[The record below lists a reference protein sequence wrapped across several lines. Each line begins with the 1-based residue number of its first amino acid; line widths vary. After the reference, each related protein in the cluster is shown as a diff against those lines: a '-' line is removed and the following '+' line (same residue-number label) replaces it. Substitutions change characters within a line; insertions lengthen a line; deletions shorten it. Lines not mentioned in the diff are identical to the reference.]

1 MSPWWK
7 KPEPVAPEVVEQI
20 EAVEIPVIT
29 EVKRRFAKGDYAAAL
44 LEAYPKAAND
54 LSRGFKIPFP
64 AGMTHEEFLRT
75 KTTPEM
81 GHLPEF
87 FHRFYALYAPLRY
100 GPPGKFE
107 TPKELPGILESIY
120 AHRAMWRLYL
130 QPKEE
135 SAPHRRHEAP
145 TAPGE
150 TSAPGAPADAAGS
163 PEEPPAPRG
172 EEEAS
177 P

>member
-1 MSPWWK
+1 MTPWWK
-7 KPEPVAPEVVEQI
+7 KPEPVEPEVVEHI

-54 LSRGFKIPFP
+54 LSRGFRIPFP

-75 KTTPEM
+75 KVTPEM

-87 FHRFYALYAPLRY
+87 FRRFYDLYAPLRY

-120 AHRAMWRLYL
+120 AHKAMWRLYL
-130 QPKEE
+130 QPKDE
-135 SAPHRRHEAP
+135 SAPPHRRAASAAP
-145 TAPGE
+145 
-150 TSAPGAPADAAGS
+150 SAPGAPTEATASSDDPAAPAGQEGPS
-163 PEEPPAPRG
+163 P
-172 EEEAS
+172 
-177 P
+177 